1 MTWPEGTSAVRY
13 LLKVGKLDTIAT
25 KSASVAAQKNLERSK
40 LRLTSARGARDHG
53 DSEGAYAL
61 AYDAYR
67 MAAEALLA
75 QQCLRAT
82 GGEGGHVTVEDA
94 AAGQFAAEIPAFAK
108 PIFERI
114 RRTRHTAQYFDP
126 DEPDVT
132 DDDAAWAVEQ
142 AQDAVDGATRLLDS
156 GRLARFDA

>member
-1 MTWPEGTSAVRY
+1 MVRY
-13 LLKVGKLDTIAT
+13 G
-25 KSASVAAQKNLERSK
+25 S
-40 LRLTSARGARDHG
+40 
-53 DSEGAYAL
+53 YAL

-67 MAAEALLA
+67 MTAEALLA

-94 AAGQFAAEIPAFAK
+94 AAAQFSAEIPAFAK
-108 PIFERI
+108 PTFERI

-142 AQDAVDGATRLLDS
+142 ADEAIAGATRLLSS
-156 GRLARFDA
+156 GLLESFEA

>member
-1 MTWPEGTSAVRY
+1 M
-13 LLKVGKLDTIAT
+13 
-25 KSASVAAQKNLERSK
+25 
-40 LRLTSARGARDHG
+40 RLASARAALDHG

-94 AAGQFAAEIPAFAK
+94 TAAQFADEIPAFAK
-108 PIFERI
+108 PIFEQI

-126 DEPDVT
+126 DQPDVT
-132 DDDAAWAVEQ
+132 HDDAAWAVEQ
-142 AQDAVDGATRLLDS
+142 ADEVIVGAGRLLNS
-156 GRLARFDA
+156 ERLDRFEV